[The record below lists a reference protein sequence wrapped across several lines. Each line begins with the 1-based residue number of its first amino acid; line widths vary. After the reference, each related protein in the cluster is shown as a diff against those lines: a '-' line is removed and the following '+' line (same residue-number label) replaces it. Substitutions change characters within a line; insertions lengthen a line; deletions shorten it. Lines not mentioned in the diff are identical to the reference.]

1 MVVLP
6 IELEG
11 VLLNGVRHA
20 QVLPLLEQEFPN
32 YPVVDLV
39 EVMVMVKQMNFAQ
52 AMVKRLVLEV
62 VV

>member
-1 MVVLP
+1 LVDLP
-6 IELEG
+6 SELEN
-11 VLLNGVRHA
+11 VLLNGGRHA

-52 AMVKRLVLEV
+52 SMVKRLVLEV